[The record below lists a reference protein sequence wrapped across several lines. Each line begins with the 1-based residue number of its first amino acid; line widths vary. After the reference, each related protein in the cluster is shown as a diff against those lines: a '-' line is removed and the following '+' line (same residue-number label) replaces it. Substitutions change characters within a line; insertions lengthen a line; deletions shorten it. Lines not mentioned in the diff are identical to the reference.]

1 MYFKCHHVNLDFTNA
16 VLLLYNDRRT
26 SASELLHIWQTWPP
40 CLQEW
45 LHTLQCCFHIEH
57 LFTYVC
63 IVLSHDIGNNQWY
76 QE

>member
-26 SASELLHIWQTWPP
+26 SASELLHIWQTWRP

-45 LHTLQCCFHIEH
+45 LQCCFHIEH
-57 LFTYVC
+57 LFMC
-63 IVLSHDIGNNQWY
+63 VLYCHMI
-76 QE
+76 